1 MLRRSV
7 SFAAA
12 LICAAA
18 VLWVPIAAD
27 AQTALPPIA
36 DKVHG
41 LTRIDGFVTMYWDE
55 SKGQLWLD
63 VPLDTDMIYRTALP
77 EGVGSN
83 DIGLDRGQPGETKL
97 VRFVRRGPK
106 VLLLQ
111 PNLAFRSDASD
122 PDVRRAV
129 TESFATSVLW
139 GFTAEASSD
148 GHVLVDGS
156 EFALHDAH
164 GVIAALKRA
173 DQGDYMLSP
182 ARSAIDP
189 DGLKAFPRNTVIDAL
204 MTFTGSNPGR
214 YVNDVAP
221 TPTAITVRERQ
232 EFIAL
237 PEPGYVP
244 RRSLPGCGFFDLA
257 YTDSTAPLGDPV
269 EQRFI
274 VRHRLEKKDPGAAR
288 SEAVKPIVYYVDRGA
303 PEPVR
308 TALVEGASWWNAAFE
323 AAGFVNAF
331 RVEVLPAGADPLDV
345 RYNVIEWAHRATR
358 GWSYGDAIADP
369 RTGEIIQG
377 HVTLGALRMRQ
388 DYLIGEGLLSP
399 YARGDERPKAIE
411 AMVLARLR
419 QLAAHE
425 LGHTLGLAHNFIA
438 SAEGRASVMDYPPPV
453 VALTPSGGIDLGD
466 AYATGIGAWDKVSI
480 TYGYRTVPDEATAG
494 PRLAK
499 VLSDARARGL
509 LFLTDQD
516 ARPTGSAH
524 PQTHLWDSGSNAVS
538 ALQHEMAVRRAA
550 LARFGEASI
559 RTGMPLAT
567 MEDVLVPLY
576 LHHRYQAEA
585 ATKLIGGEW
594 YSYALRGDGQL
605 PLHPVAGADQLRA
618 LDAVLATVAPDA
630 LALPTVV
637 LKRIPPRPFT
647 YDATR
652 ELFPRW
658 TGLVFDRISPAAAAA
673 DMTFVLLFDPERAS
687 RLVEQHAIDPGL
699 PDLDAVLGRATA
711 RVFGVTTHDGYR
723 AEIART
729 VQRSMVDRL
738 MDLAAD
744 APMAQV
750 RAEATAQLR
759 AIRARMLDHL
769 ASDRAE
775 AAHRRLIAD
784 DIGRFVDRPFQPAQH
799 HAPVEA
805 PPGSP
810 IGEMEPL

>member
-1 MLRRSV
+1 MLRRS
-7 SFAAA
+7 AA
-12 LICAAA
+12 LAA
-18 VLWVPIAAD
+18 VVVSALAVLCLPLVAV
-27 AQTALPPIA
+27 AQTTLPPIA
-36 DKVHG
+36 EKVHG
-41 LTRIDGFVTMYWDE
+41 LTRIDGFVAMYWDE

-83 DIGLDRGQPGETKL
+83 DIGLDRGQTGETKL

-106 VLLLQ
+106 VLMLQ

-139 GFTAEASSD
+139 GFAAEAASN

-164 GVIAALKRA
+164 GVIGALKRS
-173 DQGDYMLSP
+173 DQGDFVLSP

-204 MTFTGSNPGR
+204 MTFTGSNPGQ
-214 YVNDVAP
+214 YVYDVAP
-221 TPTAITVRERQ
+221 TATAITVRERQ

-244 RRSLPGCGFFDLA
+244 RRSLPGSGFFDLT
-257 YTDSTAPLGDPV
+257 YTDSTAALGDPV
-269 EQRFI
+269 VQRFI
-274 VRHRLEKKDPGAAR
+274 VRHRLEKKDPAAAL
-288 SEAVKPIVYYVDRGA
+288 SEPVKPLVYYIDRGA

-323 AAGFVNAF
+323 AAGFKDAF
-331 RVEVLPAGADPLDV
+331 HVDVLPAGADPLDV

-388 DYLIGEGLLSP
+388 DYLLGEGLLSP

-425 LGHTLGLAHNFIA
+425 LGHTLGLAHNYIA

-466 AYATGIGAWDKVSI
+466 AYASGIGAWDKVSI
-480 TYGYRTVPDEATAG
+480 TYGYSTVPDEATAG

-499 VLSDARARGL
+499 ILSDARARGL

-524 PQTHLWDSGSNAVS
+524 PQTHLWDSGSDAVR

-550 LARFGEASI
+550 LARFGETAI

-585 ATKLIGGEW
+585 ATKLVGGEW

-605 PLHPVAGADQLRA
+605 PLHPVAAADQWRA
-618 LDAVLATVAPDA
+618 LDAVLATVTPDA
-630 LALPTVV
+630 LALPPVV

-652 ELFPRW
+652 ELFPRF
-658 TGLVFDRISPAAAAA
+658 TGLVFDRVSPAAAAA
-673 DMTFVLLFDPERAS
+673 DMTFVLLFDPQRAA

-699 PDLDAVLGRATA
+699 PDLDAVLSRTTA
-711 RVFGVTTHDGYR
+711 RVFGVATHDGYR

-738 MDLAAD
+738 IDLAAG
-744 APMAQV
+744 APMSQV
-750 RAEATAQLR
+750 RAEATQQLR
-759 AIRARMLDHL
+759 AIETRMVARPAGDP
-769 ASDRAE
+769 AE

-784 DIGRFVDRPFQPAQH
+784 DIARFVNRPFQPTPKSP
-799 HAPVEA
+799 PVEV

-810 IGEMEPL
+810 IGELEPL